1 MAQETNSAELK
12 QRKVERR
19 QVFNNPQ
26 FGELRVL
33 GTAEKPLF
41 CLNDVCKCLELQPS
55 RVRERLDACYLNSIK
70 VATEVIAHGKPTGK
84 MQERKMLFIDEPN
97 LYRCIFQSRKKEAK
111 AFQDWVFNDVLP
123 SIRKQGGYIV
133 TKHDDTEDD
142 IMARALL
149 IAENRVKALK
159 DRNATLQAACDG
171 YETQRIEA
179 NKRIEALASSN
190 EQKAIEIKQ
199 LTPDADYTREVM
211 TSTSTWN
218 TNVIAKEF
226 GMSAKSLNQHL
237 KNLGLQYKQHNVW
250 MLTDR
255 YQNKGYTKT
264 TTFKYVQSD
273 GTVGTR
279 LQMEWTEKGRR
290 WLHELHKQGKF

>member
-1 MAQETNSAELK
+1 MAQETTISITH
-12 QRKVERR
+12 R
-19 QVFNNPQ
+19 QTMFDKEVDVWGTFENPY
-26 FGELRVL
+26 FR
-33 GTAEKPLF
+33 ASDIAKW
-41 CLNDVCKCLELQPS
+41 LETKNTTSMVSKIDP
-55 RVRERLDACYLNSIK
+55 D
-70 VATEVIAHGKPTGK
+70 EVIKFNLGSLSGETLFLTEDGLYDVLMLSRKPIARQFKKGIK
-84 MQERKMLFIDEPN
+84 KMLHE
-97 LYRCIFQSRKKEAK
+97 
-111 AFQDWVFNDVLP
+111 
-123 SIRKQGGYIV
+123 IRTTGGYIA
-133 TKHDDTEDD
+133 TKEGDTEDD

-179 NKRIEALASSN
+179 NKRIEALAFSN

-290 WLHELHKQGKF
+290 WLHELHEQGKF

>member
-1 MAQETNSAELK
+1 MFDKEVDVWGTFENPYFRASDIAKWLETKNTTSMVSK
-12 QRKVERR
+12 ID
-19 QVFNNPQ
+19 P
-26 FGELRVL
+26 
-33 GTAEKPLF
+33 
-41 CLNDVCKCLELQPS
+41 D
-55 RVRERLDACYLNSIK
+55 
-70 VATEVIAHGKPTGK
+70 EVIKFNLGSLSGETLFLTEDGLYDVL
-84 MQERKMLFIDEPN
+84 ML
-97 LYRCIFQSRKKEAK
+97 SRKPIARQFKKGIKNMLHE
-111 AFQDWVFNDVLP
+111 
-123 SIRKQGGYIV
+123 IRTTGGYIA
-133 TKHDDTEDD
+133 TKQDDTEDD

-159 DRNATLQAACDG
+159 ERNATLQAACDG

-179 NKRIEALASSN
+179 NKRIEALTSSN

-279 LQMEWTEKGRR
+279 LQMEWTEQGRR
-290 WLHELHKQGKF
+290 WLHELHEQGKF

>member
-1 MAQETNSAELK
+1 MTQETTISITH
-12 QRKVERR
+12 R
-19 QVFNNPQ
+19 QTMFDKEVDVWGTFENPY
-26 FGELRVL
+26 FR
-33 GTAEKPLF
+33 ASDIAKW
-41 CLNDVCKCLELQPS
+41 LETKNTTSMVSKIDP
-55 RVRERLDACYLNSIK
+55 D
-70 VATEVIAHGKPTGK
+70 EVIKFNLGGLSGETLFLTEDGLYDVLMLSRKPIARQFKKGIK
-84 MQERKMLFIDEPN
+84 KMLHE
-97 LYRCIFQSRKKEAK
+97 
-111 AFQDWVFNDVLP
+111 
-123 SIRKQGGYIV
+123 IRTTGGYII
-133 TKHDDTEDD
+133 TKQDDTEDD

>member
-1 MAQETNSAELK
+1 MTQETTISITH
-12 QRKVERR
+12 R
-19 QVFNNPQ
+19 QTMFDKEVDVWGTFENPY
-26 FGELRVL
+26 FR
-33 GTAEKPLF
+33 ASDIAKW
-41 CLNDVCKCLELQPS
+41 LETKNTTSMVSKIDQ
-55 RVRERLDACYLNSIK
+55 D
-70 VATEVIAHGKPTGK
+70 EVIKFNLGGLSGETLFLTEDGLYDVLMLSRKPIARQFKKGIK
-84 MQERKMLFIDEPN
+84 KMLHE
-97 LYRCIFQSRKKEAK
+97 
-111 AFQDWVFNDVLP
+111 
-123 SIRKQGGYIV
+123 IRTTGGYIA
-133 TKHDDTEDD
+133 TKQDDTEDD

>member
-1 MAQETNSAELK
+1 MTQETTISITH
-12 QRKVERR
+12 R
-19 QVFNNPQ
+19 QTMFDKEVDVWGPFENPY
-26 FGELRVL
+26 FR
-33 GTAEKPLF
+33 ASDIAKW
-41 CLNDVCKCLELQPS
+41 LETKNTTSMVSKIDP
-55 RVRERLDACYLNSIK
+55 D
-70 VATEVIAHGKPTGK
+70 EVIKFNLGSLSGETLFLTEDGLYDVL
-84 MQERKMLFIDEPN
+84 ML
-97 LYRCIFQSRKKEAK
+97 SRKPIARQFKKGIKNMLHE
-111 AFQDWVFNDVLP
+111 
-123 SIRKQGGYIV
+123 IRTTGGYIA
-133 TKHDDTEDD
+133 TKQDDTEDD

-159 DRNATLQAACDG
+159 ERNATLQAACDG

-179 NKRIEALASSN
+179 NKRIEALTSSN

-279 LQMEWTEKGRR
+279 LQMEWTEQGRR
-290 WLHELHKQGKF
+290 WLHELHEQGKF

>member
-1 MAQETNSAELK
+1 MFDKEVDVWGTFENPYFRASDIAKWLETKNTTSMVSK
-12 QRKVERR
+12 ID
-19 QVFNNPQ
+19 P
-26 FGELRVL
+26 
-33 GTAEKPLF
+33 
-41 CLNDVCKCLELQPS
+41 D
-55 RVRERLDACYLNSIK
+55 
-70 VATEVIAHGKPTGK
+70 EVIKFNLGGLSGETLFLTEDGLYDVLMLSRKPIARQFKKGIK
-84 MQERKMLFIDEPN
+84 KMLHE
-97 LYRCIFQSRKKEAK
+97 
-111 AFQDWVFNDVLP
+111 
-123 SIRKQGGYIV
+123 IRTTGGYIA
-133 TKHDDTEDD
+133 TKQDDTEDD

>member
-1 MAQETNSAELK
+1 MAQETTISITHR
-12 QRKVERR
+12 QRMFDKEVDVWGTFE
-19 QVFNNPQ
+19 NPY
-26 FGELRVL
+26 FR
-33 GTAEKPLF
+33 ASDIAKW
-41 CLNDVCKCLELQPS
+41 LETKNTTSMVSKIDP
-55 RVRERLDACYLNSIK
+55 D
-70 VATEVIAHGKPTGK
+70 EVIKFNLGSLSGETLFLTEDGLYDVLMLSRKPIARQFKKGIK
-84 MQERKMLFIDEPN
+84 KMLHE
-97 LYRCIFQSRKKEAK
+97 
-111 AFQDWVFNDVLP
+111 
-123 SIRKQGGYIV
+123 IRTTGGYIA
-133 TKHDDTEDD
+133 TKQDDTEDD

-250 MLTDR
+250 MLTER